1 MSSYDLPK
9 IDKAMVKVLEAKLHL
24 SVGKLTTSNIATALE
39 NSNSARDHG
48 IRYAKNNNFYNSAGE
63 LITWENTADT
73 LRHFAW
79 NYMNANDLGDSK
91 AKTFGDIHEVALVA
105 LDIMNNDID
114 NAKLCKYNVSCM
126 QSAAVTDALKKYNS
140 AKSNLTT
147 FNSTFDNSSVMDL
160 RNNAKGRQAFADGHS
175 TYSVPFNRGLSDGSL
190 IKTPNSITSSIRTDT
205 WNNYFK

>member
-1 MSSYDLPK
+1 
-9 IDKAMVKVLEAKLHL
+9 
-24 SVGKLTTSNIATALE
+24 
-39 NSNSARDHG
+39 
-48 IRYAKNNNFYNSAGE
+48 
-63 LITWENTADT
+63 
-73 LRHFAW
+73 
-79 NYMNANDLGDSK
+79 MNANDLGNSK
-91 AKTFGDIHEVALVA
+91 AKTVGDMHEVALIA
-105 LDIMNNDID
+105 LAIYNNGD
-114 NAKLCKYNVSCM
+114 NAKACNYNSSCM